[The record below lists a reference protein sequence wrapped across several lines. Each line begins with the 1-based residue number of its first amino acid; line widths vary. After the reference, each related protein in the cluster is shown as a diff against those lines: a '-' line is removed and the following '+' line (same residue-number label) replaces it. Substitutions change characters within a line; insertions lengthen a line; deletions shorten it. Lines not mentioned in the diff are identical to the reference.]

1 MPYPTFIVTTSQ
13 KADPSLKRR
22 ALEWAER
29 LDAPFVPRRRRSIS
43 SLCDGA
49 GVEAALTVTHQRVSL
64 LLPAENLEYFFH
76 PGMARTRIRTLRDA
90 RGDPMVAAMALQ
102 PGDEVLDC
110 TLGRASDAIVASWV
124 VGEHGRVLGIEVH
137 PLVAELTIHGL
148 KTYEIQGA
156 GLVEAMRRIEARRGD
171 YDQVLPSLPD
181 RAFDVVYFDPFFDE
195 PVEQSQAMA
204 PLRRIGEHR
213 QLTEPALRHARRVAR
228 RCVVIKQ
235 RRDGPLRALE
245 ALDRIEGGAGS
256 RIEYLVIRP
265 GR

>member
-1 MPYPTFIVTTSQ
+1 VRYVVSTS
-13 KADPSLKRR
+13 RR
-22 ALEWAER
+22 GTAELNLVARQWAER
-29 LDAPFVPRRRRSIS
+29 LGVAFASRGERSLAR
-43 SLCDGA
+43 LCADEA
-49 GVEAALTVTHQRVSL
+49 ADAALTVTHQRVSL
-64 LLPAENLEYFFH
+64 VMPGEHLEYFFH
-76 PGMARTRIRTLRDA
+76 PGMARTRIRTLRDG
-90 RGDPMVAAMALQ
+90 RGDPMVAAMELA

-124 VGEHGRVLGIEVH
+124 VGEHGRVVGIEVQ

-148 KTYEIQGA
+148 STYEIQGA
-156 GLVEAMRRIEARRGD
+156 GLVEAMRRIDARRGD
-171 YDQVLPSLPD
+171 YEQLLPSLPD
-181 RAFDVVYFDPFFDE
+181 GAFDVVYFDPFFDE

-213 QLTEPALRHARRVAR
+213 QLAEPALAHARRLAR

-235 RRDGPLRALE
+235 RRDGPLRALQ